1 MESDLELL
9 FLWVNTS
16 DSLDAKILTSRSI
29 PWNDHVEWFESCLAS
44 TKCMIWIAE
53 KDDFALGQVRIELHQ
68 ERDLLIDIYID
79 ISMRTQGIGSL
90 ILEKAEEESKS
101 RWPGYSFVAKIKHN
115 NIASLRFFQKQGYKF
130 DSETAD
136 YMVLAKRL

>member
-1 MESDLELL
+1 MSHKIKLTQNLDLE
-9 FLWVNTS
+9 
-16 DSLDAKILTSRSI
+16 DDKITYNLYIT
-29 PWNDHVEWFESCLAS
+29 HCTVY
-44 TKCMIWIAE
+44 
-53 KDDFALGQVRIELHQ
+53 LHIYSQ
-68 ERDLLIDIYID
+68 GSYKGERTTQYLHTDIYID
-79 ISMRTQGIGSL
+79 ISQRTQGIGSL